1 MLLPFSKL
9 SLFLCLTAVSVACVG
24 AYAQESVELEF
35 RNKAPAAWKQFIKER
50 YSDYS
55 ARISLKVDDSRFPN
69 QKLKFASEFER
80 YASGDFRFCKIDT
93 IRESESGAEQTESSI
108 SATNPSYGFVL
119 ESSGTGDWSV
129 GSVVK
134 TTEHFEFD
142 SVVDGKFPDGDLRF
156 NLQDVFLRYPRLEIH
171 QQKTIGQF
179 YAEHKDW
186 FQSFSEREDS
196 NLGRVIKVLIKG
208 ELDLNPGPR
217 SKNPQ
222 VTKMPVEGEMEFLA
236 DYFFLPLNSEIRWMS
251 VDDEGT
257 SKPRVV
263 ESFESK
269 YENGFSKSNSLPTSV
284 KLEKNYFPSKGR
296 ASSKVY
302 QFEAFSDEELAK
314 LKKSCFLDAF
324 GFSEPEG
331 VSRKWPFSIWI
342 FGTGILLLLVS
353 ALVFR
358 SRSKGN

>member
-1 MLLPFSKL
+1 M
-9 SLFLCLTAVSVACVG
+9 CAC
-24 AYAQESVELEF
+24 AYAQEAVELEF
-35 RNKAPAAWKQFIKER
+35 RNEAPAAWEKFIKDS

-55 ARISLKVDDSRFPN
+55 ARISLKVDDSRFAN
-69 QKLKFASEFER
+69 QRLKFVSKFER
-80 YASGDFRFCKIDT
+80 YASGDYRFCKIDT
-93 IRESESGAEQTESSI
+93 IRANESGGEQTKSSI
-108 SATNPSYGFVL
+108 SATNPSYGFTL
-119 ESSGTGDWSV
+119 ESNGTGDWAI

-134 TTEHFEFD
+134 TPEHFEFD
-142 SVVDGKFPDGDLRF
+142 SVVVGKFPDQDLRF

-171 QQKTIGQF
+171 QQKTIDQF
-179 YAEHKDW
+179 YSEHTDW

-208 ELDLNPGPR
+208 ELELKPGPR
-217 SKNPQ
+217 SKTPGI
-222 VTKMPVEGEMEFLA
+222 TKMPVEGEMEFLA

-269 YENGFSKSNSLPTSV
+269 YASGFSKSNSLPTSV

-302 QFEAFSDEELAK
+302 QFEAFNDEELAK
-314 LKKSCFLDAF
+314 LKKSCYLEAF
-324 GFSEPEG
+324 GFSEPDG
-331 VSRKWPFSIWI
+331 VSRQWPISIWI
-342 FGTGILLLLVS
+342 IGAGILLLLVS
-353 ALVFR
+353 VVVFR
-358 SRSKGN
+358 SRSKR